1 MPWAEPGG
9 EETGQRPCGRA
20 FLASSRSNKE
30 GGEQGKGEGGMLLEQ
45 ERAGH
50 GAGLT
55 ARVMGTLGVLGA
67 EEARDVIYTLKD
79 LSGGLWKIERDA
91 AAEVLSMKPSTQQHL
106 QLLSFSII
114 KKMGLWRE
122 GIVREFGMDMYT
134 LLYLKWI
141 TTNKDLLYTTGNS
154 VQYYMAA

>member
-1 MPWAEPGG
+1 
-9 EETGQRPCGRA
+9 
-20 FLASSRSNKE
+20 
-30 GGEQGKGEGGMLLEQ
+30 MLLEQ